1 MDLTPDVQLEIVRVA
16 EQWGAFLFI
25 VVLILLV
32 YRKEI
37 GSLIMSLRR
46 ESNADALMGQ
56 MNASFAQ
63 NLEFFRQTV
72 DDLGAIKASNQQIAD
87 RVDDAVEVLGAIKDE
102 LIRRGR

>member
-1 MDLTPDVQLEIVRVA
+1 MDLTPDVQMEIVRVA
-16 EQWGAFLFI
+16 EQWGAFLFV

-37 GSLIMSLRR
+37 GTLIMSLRR

-63 NLEFFRQTV
+63 NLEFFRKTV
-72 DDLGAIKASNQQIAD
+72 DDLGAIKASTDRAAD
-87 RVDDAVEVLGAIKDE
+87 EAEAAVEVLRAIKDE